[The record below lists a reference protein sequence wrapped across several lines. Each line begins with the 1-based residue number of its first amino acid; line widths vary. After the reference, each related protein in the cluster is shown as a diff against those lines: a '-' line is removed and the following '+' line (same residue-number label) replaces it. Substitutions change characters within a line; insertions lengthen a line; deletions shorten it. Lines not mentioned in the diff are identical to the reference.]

1 MAASD
6 QNGPA
11 AMRLR
16 HLPAF
21 LPTRRVP
28 AFSKADRRARRDNGL
43 NPLHFA
49 ALREARMPAAAAG
62 YAGVFARLA
71 ACLGMA
77 FVPPAGEKFP

>member
-1 MAASD
+1 
-6 QNGPA
+6 
-11 AMRLR
+11 MRLR

-49 ALREARMPAAAAG
+49 VLREARMPAATAGSAA
-62 YAGVFARLA
+62 VFRRLA
-71 ACLGMA
+71 ACLGTT